1 MDPNIFEKDILL
13 IKRLRDGD
21 ENAFSE
27 IYQLYAASL
36 IRFASS
42 KLYSLEEARDLI
54 HDVFVYLWAE
64 RKKIQIHSSLQS
76 YLFAI
81 VRHRIIDHI
90 RRNATR
96 AEYASMLH
104 VLTLD
109 LENNLEKNIEAKD
122 LGKIIKQV
130 VGNLPPRTKEI
141 YRLSRDENNSIS
153 EIAEILNLS
162 DQTVKNQLTT
172 ALKFLRT
179 SLSKLSVIMMVYFL
193 QP

>member
-1 MDPNIFEKDILL
+1 MNSNNLEKDILL
-13 IKRLRDGD
+13 IERLRYGD

-36 IRFASS
+36 IGFASS

-64 RKKIQIHSSLQS
+64 QKKIQIHSSLQS

-81 VRHRIIDHI
+81 TRHRIIDHI
-90 RRNATR
+90 RRNVTR
-96 AEYASMLH
+96 EEYASMLH
-104 VLTLD
+104 GLTLD

-122 LGKIIKQV
+122 LVKVIEKV

-141 YRLSRDENNSIS
+141 YRLSRNEYKSIS
-153 EIAEILNLS
+153 EIAEMLHLS
-162 DQTVKNQLTT
+162 DQTVKNQLTR

-179 SLSKLSVIMMVYFL
+179 SLGKLSVIMMLYFL
-193 QP
+193 QH